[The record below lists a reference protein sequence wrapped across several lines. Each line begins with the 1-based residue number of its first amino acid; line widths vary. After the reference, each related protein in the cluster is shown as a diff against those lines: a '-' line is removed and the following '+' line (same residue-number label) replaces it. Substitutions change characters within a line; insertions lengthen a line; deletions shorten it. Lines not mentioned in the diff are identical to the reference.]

1 MEIST
6 YSFLDLSGAI
16 AHPDLGAYVFT
27 GQGVGSVT
35 VSMSTDKSAHDV
47 APDGAVMVSKIAGLA
62 GSVAISCQ
70 QTSALHK
77 WLLTAFN
84 ALYIAPTESWAQMTI
99 ALRNTSDG
107 TSHIITGASFS
118 KVPDKAYA
126 AQGAQIIWTLMAAD
140 IQSVAA

>member
-1 MEIST
+1 METST

-16 AHPDLGAYVFT
+16 AHPDLGAYIFT

-35 VSMSTDKSAHDV
+35 VALAQDKSAHDI
-47 APDGAVMVSKIAGLA
+47 AADGAVMVSKIAGLT
-62 GSVAISCQ
+62 GTITINCQ

-84 ALYIAPTESWAQMTI
+84 ALYIAPTDSWAQMTI

-107 TSHIITGASFS
+107 TSHVITGASFG
-118 KVPDKAYA
+118 KIPDKAYA
-126 AQGAQIIWTLMAAD
+126 AQGAQVAWTLYAAD